1 MLARF
6 LAEERQP
13 RGVEPGAQRVAVQ
26 AVSRE
31 ARLEALVVHGAEC
44 FA

>member
-1 MLARF
+1 MLAGL

-13 RGVEPGAQRVAVQ
+13 RGVEPGAQRVAVE
-26 AVSRE
+26 AMSRE
-31 ARLEALVVHGAEC
+31 ARLETLVVHGAEC